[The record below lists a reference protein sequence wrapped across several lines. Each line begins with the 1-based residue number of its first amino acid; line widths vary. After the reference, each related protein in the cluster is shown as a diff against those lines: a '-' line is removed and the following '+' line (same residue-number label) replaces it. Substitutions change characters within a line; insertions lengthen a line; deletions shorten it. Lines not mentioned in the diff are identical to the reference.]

1 MGYAKTPKALHK
13 VRHLLDELVEAT
25 KDVEWIFENA
35 EKVAYHIWAG
45 IKYAIESQEPQYE
58 KYSVLLNKFKL
69 KVVDKKTLKAEL
81 RPSLSPNGI
90 IIRDAGD
97 VLGII
102 GAAIES
108 KKERMVFPDVTPTEQ
123 EAEILSFWCSNNDY
137 EVEFKENS
145 IELRKK

>member
-13 VRHLLDELVEAT
+13 VQHLLDELVDAT
-25 KDVEWIFENA
+25 KDVEWVFDNA

-45 IKYAIESQEPQYE
+45 IKYAIESRETQYE

-69 KVVDKKTLKAEL
+69 KVLDKKTLRAEL

-90 IIRDAGD
+90 VIRDAGD

-102 GAAIES
+102 GAAIEY
-108 KKERMVFPDVTPTEQ
+108 KKERMIFPDITTTSAET
-123 EAEILSFWCSNNDY
+123 EILSFWCQNNNY
-137 EVEFKENS
+137 ELEVGENS